1 MYSTCDLH
9 DVKRVLTRLEKYFS
23 VLASHP
29 TARITFT
36 WLQVRARVLIG
47 IAILIHLLL
56 AQMEYYINKD
66 ANVARKIYEMG
77 FKKFSQETAFVFQ
90 YIDFLFHRSDE
101 NST

>member
-1 MYSTCDLH
+1 MES
-9 DVKRVLTRLEKYFS
+9 
-23 VLASHP
+23 
-29 TARITFT
+29 
-36 WLQVRARVLIG
+36 
-47 IAILIHLLL
+47 

-101 NST
+101 NSKYYEGACMASKLLIVDRFACIV

>member
-1 MYSTCDLH
+1 
-9 DVKRVLTRLEKYFS
+9 
-23 VLASHP
+23 
-29 TARITFT
+29 
-36 WLQVRARVLIG
+36 
-47 IAILIHLLL
+47 
-56 AQMEYYINKD
+56 MEYYINKD